1 MNAFITLDYETSLAK
16 LALNG
21 RPQPQETQTTPSWV
35 NALKAIPYVYYTQTS
50 ENQFKNL
57 ERSQRG
63 IHLTYVEQKIRII
76 CLQRNG
82 LFLLL

>member
-35 NALKAIPYVYYTQTS
+35 NALKAIHRY
-50 ENQFKNL
+50 
-57 ERSQRG
+57 
-63 IHLTYVEQKIRII
+63 II
-76 CLQRNG
+76 LKLQRINLKILKG
-82 LFLLL
+82 AREEYTLPM